1 MPGKPGT
8 GKAKSVFILAFY
20 YAIDE
25 QLKCLVA
32 TPTEYLASSYRAL
45 FEPDID
51 ANTIHSSFNI
61 ALDGSMPQINWSL
74 AMYDVI
80 IIDEVSM
87 IMHTMFN
94 HMMTTIQELPSR
106 LVFVICGDK
115 FQLLPITSDNN
126 ATASTKS
133 IYELNWLASI
143 SRVLTLLANI
153 AA

>member
-1 MPGKPGT
+1 MAQCPK
-8 GKAKSVFILAFY
+8 
-20 YAIDE
+20 
-25 QLKCLVA
+25 
-32 TPTEYLASSYRAL
+32 
-45 FEPDID
+45 
-51 ANTIHSSFNI
+51 
-61 ALDGSMPQINWSL
+61 INWSL
-74 AMYDVI
+74 AMYDGI

-126 ATASTKS
+126 ATARTKS